1 MSLEYKLRLLA
12 THYGLRHQLD
22 KTQEE
27 LRELDEAIE
36 EHKRF
41 HNPFTRAHIAEEV
54 ADVFVTCMQ
63 ILALMSISTDEVL
76 ARARFKVNRQLW
88 RIDAEEKKRE

>member
-1 MSLEYKLRLLA
+1 MSLEYKLHLIA
-12 THYGLRHQLD
+12 THYGLRHQLE

-27 LRELDEAIE
+27 LCELHEAIE

-41 HNPFTRAHIAEEV
+41 HNPFTKAHIAEEV
-54 ADVFVTCMQ
+54 ADVLVTCLQ
-63 ILALMSISTDEVL
+63 ILDLMGISTEEVL

-88 RIDAEEKKRE
+88 RIEGEKKRE

>member
-1 MSLEYKLRLLA
+1 MSLEYKLHLIA
-12 THYGLRHQLD
+12 THYGLRHQLE

-27 LRELDEAIE
+27 LRELDAAIK

-41 HNPFTRAHIAEEV
+41 HNPFTKAHIAEEA

-63 ILALMSISTDEVL
+63 ILDLMGIGTDEIL
-76 ARARFKVNRQLW
+76 ARARFKINRQLW
-88 RIDAEEKKRE
+88 RIAEEEHRE

>member
-1 MSLEYKLRLLA
+1 MSLEYKLHLIA
-12 THYGLRHQLD
+12 THYGLRHQLE

-36 EHKRF
+36 EHKHF
-41 HNPFTRAHIAEEV
+41 HNPFTKAHIAEEV
-54 ADVFVTCMQ
+54 ADVLVTCLQ
-63 ILALMSISTDEVL
+63 ILDLMGISTEEVL

-88 RIDAEEKKRE
+88 RIEGEKKRE

>member
-1 MSLEYKLRLLA
+1 MSLEYKLHLIA
-12 THYGLRHQLD
+12 THYGLRHQLE

-27 LRELDEAIE
+27 LRELHEAIN
-36 EHKRF
+36 EHRRF
-41 HNPFTRAHIAEEV
+41 HNPFTKAHIAEEV

-63 ILALMSISTDEVL
+63 ILDLMNIGTDEVL

-88 RIDAEEKKRE
+88 RISEEKKRE